1 MKPTLRL
8 FVALGLAAVAST
20 ASAEGDAA
28 AGKIKFETCR
38 GCHSVP
44 GYTNAFP
51 MYHVPKVG
59 GQHAGRVVAA
69 LTAYRTGERKHPTM
83 VAQASSMTDQD
94 MQDIAA
100 YLAGEKQPH
109 AAAAP
114 SGVAPEKA
122 AVCAACHGVDG
133 VSPSPEFPV
142 LAGQH
147 RDYLARALTDY
158 KNGARSNPIMA
169 AQAINLSPAEI
180 DALAR
185 WFAAQHGPLQTVR

>member
-1 MKPTLRL
+1 MNPTLRL
-8 FVALGLAAVAST
+8 FAALGLAAVATT

-28 AGKIKFETCR
+28 AGKVKFETCR

-51 MYHVPKVG
+51 VYHVPKVG

-69 LTAYRTGERKHPTM
+69 LNAYRTGERKHPTM

-100 YLAGEKQPH
+100 YLAGEKKEFTVSPPPG
-109 AAAAP
+109 A
-114 SGVAPEKA
+114 APEKA
-122 AVCAACHGVDG
+122 ALCAACHGKDG

-147 RDYLARALTDY
+147 RDYLARALADY
-158 KNGARSNPIMA
+158 KSGARGNAIMA
-169 AQAINLSPAEI
+169 AQAINLTPAEI
-180 DALAR
+180 DQLAR
-185 WFAAQHGPLQTVR
+185 FYSAQQGPLTTVR